1 MAQLKQKRI
10 NFFMSS
16 TQFREMEE
24 IISPNEITQSN
35 FIRKAIEERIE
46 KAKKEQLEK
55 ELEEGYKAMAKE
67 HKQFAKRS
75 VKAAVEIVPP
85 WK

>member
-1 MAQLKQKRI
+1 MAHLKQKRI

-16 TQFREMEE
+16 AQFKEMEE
-24 IISPNEITQSN
+24 IISPNEITQSD

-55 ELEEGYKAMAKE
+55 ELEEGYKAKAKLNLKICE
-67 HKQFAKRS
+67 DFKY
-75 VKAAVEIVPP
+75 VDEENI
-85 WK
+85 

>member
-24 IISPNEITQSN
+24 MISPNEITQSD

-46 KAKKEQLEK
+46 KAKKEQVEK
-55 ELEEGYKAMAKE
+55 ELEEGYKAMAEE

-75 VKAAVEIVPP
+75 AKAAAEIVPP

>member
-1 MAQLKQKRI
+1 MAHLKQKRI

-16 TQFREMEE
+16 TQFKEMEE
-24 IISPNEITQSN
+24 IISPNEITQSD

-55 ELEEGYKAMAKE
+55 ELEEGYKAKAKLNLKICE
-67 HKQFAKRS
+67 DFKY
-75 VKAAVEIVPP
+75 VDEENI
-85 WK
+85 